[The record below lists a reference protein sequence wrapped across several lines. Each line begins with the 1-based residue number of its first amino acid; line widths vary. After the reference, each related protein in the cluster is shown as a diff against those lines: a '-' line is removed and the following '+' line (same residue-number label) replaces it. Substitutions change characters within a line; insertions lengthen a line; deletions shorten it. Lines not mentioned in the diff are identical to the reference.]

1 MLLSLAVYRMCIFF
15 FPFFFSLAKP
25 WQGSFWRR
33 SWWQPG
39 QERHG
44 TSPVALVCATQPLCS
59 GGPCPLPL
67 CLSPGLW
74 DEGGRLLH
82 ARSPELER
90 LPEPEAGCL
99 RRMGPRWGPGPGPQ
113 AWVIVHSLAPMTGL
127 EHVTPMAAAS
137 CSHPLTAKLVG
148 DGGASASEAAWEG
161 RWCGATHSMNL
172 QCSPQAGA
180 RLGGGLGALLGVASE
195 AAFCPKPKL
204 WARSQACEQVAQ
216 KKEFKTSSRYFQS
229 PFLCPGDAAVAGGT
243 PASSSPRPSPRP
255 LGPLVGCI
263 IVYFAVETCHV

>member
-1 MLLSLAVYRMCIFF
+1 MGFCPFFLLLSLAVYRMCIFF

-59 GGPCPLPL
+59 GG
-67 CLSPGLW
+67 
-74 DEGGRLLH
+74 D
-82 ARSPELER
+82 
-90 LPEPEAGCL
+90 
-99 RRMGPRWGPGPGPQ
+99 Q
-113 AWVIVHSLAPMTGL
+113 AWVIAHSLAPMTGL

-137 CSHPLTAKLVG
+137 CSHPLTAKLVR

>member
-1 MLLSLAVYRMCIFF
+1 MCIFF

-113 AWVIVHSLAPMTGL
+113 AWVIAHSLAPMTGL

-180 RLGGGLGALLGVASE
+180 RLGGGLG
-195 AAFCPKPKL
+195 
-204 WARSQACEQVAQ
+204 
-216 KKEFKTSSRYFQS
+216 
-229 PFLCPGDAAVAGGT
+229 LCLEWLVRQLSA
-243 PASSSPRPSPRP
+243 PSPSFGQGARLASRSHRRKNLKRAAGIFKARFSALEMQLWLEGPQP
-255 LGPLVGCI
+255 LQAPAPAHALWGLWLV
-263 IVYFAVETCHV
+263 VL